1 MPERPKQV
9 LDPVRE
15 AVQRKHYSP
24 RTEESYAG
32 WIKRFIL
39 FHDKRHL
46 RKRSSPLDSCLLR
59 LHCGRDA
66 RGHAL
71 VVQNGKARER
81 KLTLG
86 VGSIKLR
93 APRVNDRREGQRFRS
108 QILPPYM
115 RRSPQKEYAPHLV
128 ALVRAGVQFQD
139 GAQVIPFREQEHEIV
154 AELLAGIAA

>member
-1 MPERPKQV
+1 MR
-9 LDPVRE
+9 
-15 AVQRKHYSP
+15 
-24 RTEESYAG
+24 
-32 WIKRFIL
+32 
-39 FHDKRHL
+39 
-46 RKRSSPLDSCLLR
+46 
-59 LHCGRDA
+59 
-66 RGHAL
+66 
-71 VVQNGKARER
+71 NGKARER

-115 RRSPQKEYAPHLV
+115 QRSPQKEYAPHLV